1 MSNSIN
7 SKVYS
12 LIRSIVLISALVSTP
27 FAFAGDPP
35 VNVDQS
41 TAGHPGGPAIS
52 GFDPVAYFT
61 MSKPIPGTA
70 DFSHEHD
77 GATWQFSSAE
87 NLELFKAAPDKYA
100 PQYGGYCAYAVSKGK
115 TAPIDPLAW
124 RIVDDKLYL
133 NYNKSIQDRWAKDVA
148 QSIVDGDANWPK
160 VLN

>member
-1 MSNSIN
+1 MASVRLLTPPQRRNETQVTIIMSNSIN
-7 SKVYS
+7 AKVYA
-12 LIRSIVLISALVSTP
+12 LIRS
-27 FAFAGDPP
+27 GDPP

-61 MSKPIPGTA
+61 MSKPVLGSA

-87 NLELFKAAPDKYA
+87 NLELFKAA
-100 PQYGGYCAYAVSKGK
+100 GK
-115 TAPIDPLAW
+115 TAPIDPVAW

-148 QSIVDGDANWPK
+148 QSIIDGDANWPK